1 MRRRRAGGLL
11 ISSGGAAVAVAL
23 AGLLAGPA
31 AAGASG
37 SVVQVSS
44 DPYANPRPQHATEV
58 EPDTAAVGQSV
69 VSVFQA
75 GRWDNG
81 CSDDIGW
88 ATSHNGGSTW
98 AHGFLPGLTAFSRP
112 KGPFYRASDPSVAYN
127 ARFGDWVASSLPC
140 NGKSARPNA
149 YVPDPG
155 ITVNLSPD
163 GTTWGKA
170 IVVARVPLSDHQFG
184 TDKNWVT
191 CDNSTA
197 SRFYGNC
204 YMEWDVVADQVA
216 HGELVMMSTSSDG
229 GRTWSPAVSTA
240 TKLHAT
246 GGEPV
251 AEPDGTVVVPIV
263 SQSGIVAFR
272 SVNGGRTWGSPVPVA
287 KIFQH
292 FSAGNLR
299 GPSFPSVTVNDAGTI
314 YITWPDCRFRPSC
327 SSNDM
332 VMTTSARDG
341 RTWTPV
347 RRIPIDPVTT
357 AADHLGGG
365 LGVDPMTAGSSARL
379 GLFYYFYP
387 RAACTVA
394 TCQLE
399 VGYIS
404 SIDGGAR
411 WSRSR
416 LIAGPMK
423 LTQLANAF
431 GHMVGDY
438 VGAAVIPG
446 GNAFAAFAVG
456 GIPADG
462 QAFSEPMYEPYRGEP
477 ITGGS
482 VPASAAG
489 ARRDLHEAA
498 MPRIT
503 R

>member
-1 MRRRRAGGLL
+1 MRYQRAGRLVTGTGAVIAALAVLL
-11 ISSGGAAVAVAL
+11 PGYAVA
-23 AGLLAGPA
+23 GSAGP
-31 AAGASG
+31 
-37 SVVQVSS
+37 VVQVSA
-44 DPYANPRPQHATEV
+44 DPYTNPGPQHATEV
-58 EPDTAAVGQSV
+58 EPDTVAVGQTV

-88 ATSHNGGSTW
+88 AASHNAGAGW
-98 AHGFLPGLTAFSRP
+98 VHGFLPGLTAFSTPR
-112 KGPFYRASDPSVAYN
+112 GPFYRASDPSVAYD
-127 ARFGDWVASSLPC
+127 AKFGDWVASSLPC
-140 NGKSARPNA
+140 NGKSARPTA

-155 ITVNLSPD
+155 ITVNLSSN
-163 GTTWGKA
+163 GTKWGNA
-170 IVVARVPLSDHQFG
+170 IIVARVPLSDHQFG

-197 SRFYGNC
+197 SRFYGHC

-216 HGELVMMSTSSDG
+216 HGDLVMMSTSTNG
-229 GRTWSPAVSTA
+229 GRTWSPPVST
-240 TKLHAT
+240 TGGLHAT

-251 AEPDGTVVVPIV
+251 VEPDGTVVVPIV
-263 SQSGIVAFR
+263 ARSGIVAFR
-272 SVNGGRTWGSPVPVA
+272 SVNGGKTWGPAVPVA
-287 KIFQH
+287 RIFQH
-292 FSAGNLR
+292 FPAGNLR
-299 GPSFPSVTVNDAGTI
+299 GPIFPSVAINDGGTI
-314 YITWPDCRFRPSC
+314 YITWPDCRFRPGC
-327 SSNDM
+327 ASNDM
-332 VMTTSARDG
+332 VLTTSSTEG

-347 RRIPIDPVTT
+347 RRIPIDPVTSSV
-357 AADHLGGG
+357 DHLGGG
-365 LGVDPMTAGSSARL
+365 LGADPTTSGAAARL

-394 TCQLE
+394 TCRLK

-404 SIDGGAR
+404 STDGGAR
-411 WSRSR
+411 WSRAR

-423 LTQLANAF
+423 LTQLAYAF

-462 QAFSEPMYEPYRGEP
+462 QAFSEPMYQPYRGEP
-477 ITGGS
+477 ITGGTA
-482 VPASAAG
+482 PASAAG
-489 ARRDLHEAA
+489 LQPGLREAP
-498 MPRIT
+498 MPGIT